1 MTGTEGLGLIMLIG
15 LLGIA
20 RDITERKQAE
30 EALREANDYL
40 ENLFNYANA
49 PIIVW
54 DPQFRITRFNH
65 AFEVLTGRSAADV
78 LGKPLAILFPP
89 AQVKAS
95 MRLIRKTVTGERWE
109 VVEINIQHVDSSI
122 RTVLWNSATL
132 FSSDGKTPMATIA
145 QGQDITERKRA
156 EQQLAN
162 YAEHLEDMVDQR
174 THQLRE
180 AQEQL
185 VRQER
190 LAMLGQLAG
199 SIGHELRNP
208 LGVISNAAY
217 FLKMSL
223 PDAND
228 TIREY
233 LDIIENETRASDK
246 IVTDLLDFTRI
257 KSLDRQPVAVSELVR
272 QTLER
277 YPAPP
282 SVEVTLEIAPDLPP
296 VYADP
301 QHILQVLGNLTVNAC
316 QSMVSPAGTMS
327 QGSTTGV
334 EHVGKLIISAAAQ
347 SDMISIAVQDTGMGI
362 PPENMKKLFEPLF
375 TTKTKGIGL
384 GLAVSWKLA
393 EANGGRI
400 EVQSEPGK
408 GSTFTLVLPIHKE
421 LK

>member
-1 MTGTEGLGLIMLIG
+1 MFYDGTVE
-15 LLGIA
+15 
-20 RDITERKQAE
+20 DITERKLAE
-30 EALREANDYL
+30 E
-40 ENLFNYANA
+40 
-49 PIIVW
+49 
-54 DPQFRITRFNH
+54 
-65 AFEVLTGRSAADV
+65 
-78 LGKPLAILFPP
+78 KLA
-89 AQVKAS
+89 Q
-95 MRLIRKTVTGERWE
+95 
-109 VVEINIQHVDSSI
+109 
-122 RTVLWNSATL
+122 
-132 FSSDGKTPMATIA
+132 
-145 QGQDITERKRA
+145 
-156 EQQLAN
+156 
-162 YAEHLEDMVDQR
+162 YAEHLEEMADER
-174 THQLRE
+174 ARELRA

-190 LAMLGQLAG
+190 LATLDQLAG
-199 SIGHELRNP
+199 SIGHEFRNP

-228 TIREY
+228 AIREY

-246 IVTDLLDFTRI
+246 IVTDLLDFIRI
-257 KSLDRQPVAVSELVR
+257 KSLDRQPVAVSELAR

-282 SVEVTLEIAPDLPP
+282 SVELTLEIAPDLPP

-301 QHILQVLGNLTVNAC
+301 QHILQALGNLTVNAC

-327 QGSTTGV
+327 QSSTTD
-334 EHVGKLIISAAAQ
+334 VGKLIISAAAQ

-362 PPENMKKLFEPLF
+362 PPGNMKKLFEPLF

-400 EVQSEPGK
+400 EVQGEPGK

>member
-1 MTGTEGLGLIMLIG
+1 LFYDGTVE
-15 LLGIA
+15 
-20 RDITERKQAE
+20 DITERKLAE
-30 EALREANDYL
+30 E
-40 ENLFNYANA
+40 
-49 PIIVW
+49 
-54 DPQFRITRFNH
+54 
-65 AFEVLTGRSAADV
+65 
-78 LGKPLAILFPP
+78 KLA
-89 AQVKAS
+89 Q
-95 MRLIRKTVTGERWE
+95 
-109 VVEINIQHVDSSI
+109 
-122 RTVLWNSATL
+122 
-132 FSSDGKTPMATIA
+132 
-145 QGQDITERKRA
+145 
-156 EQQLAN
+156 
-162 YAEHLEDMVDQR
+162 YAEHLEEMADER
-174 THQLRE
+174 ARELRA

-190 LAMLGQLAG
+190 LATLDQLAG

-228 TIREY
+228 AIREY

-257 KSLDRQPVAVSELVR
+257 KSLDRQPVAVSELAR

-301 QHILQVLGNLTVNAC
+301 QHILQALGNLTVNAC

-327 QGSTTGV
+327 QSSTTD
-334 EHVGKLIISAAAQ
+334 VGKLIISAAAQ

-362 PPENMKKLFEPLF
+362 PPENIKKLFEPLF

-400 EVQSEPGK
+400 EVQGEPGK

>member
-1 MTGTEGLGLIMLIG
+1 LFYDGTVE
-15 LLGIA
+15 
-20 RDITERKQAE
+20 DITERKLAE
-30 EALREANDYL
+30 E
-40 ENLFNYANA
+40 
-49 PIIVW
+49 
-54 DPQFRITRFNH
+54 
-65 AFEVLTGRSAADV
+65 
-78 LGKPLAILFPP
+78 KLA
-89 AQVKAS
+89 Q
-95 MRLIRKTVTGERWE
+95 
-109 VVEINIQHVDSSI
+109 
-122 RTVLWNSATL
+122 
-132 FSSDGKTPMATIA
+132 
-145 QGQDITERKRA
+145 
-156 EQQLAN
+156 
-162 YAEHLEDMVDQR
+162 YAEHLEEMADER
-174 THQLRE
+174 ARELRA

-190 LAMLGQLAG
+190 LATLDQLAG

-228 TIREY
+228 AIREY

-257 KSLDRQPVAVSELVR
+257 KSLDRQPVAVSELAR

-282 SVEVTLEIAPDLPP
+282 SVELTLEIAPDLPP

-301 QHILQVLGNLTVNAC
+301 QHILQALGNLTVNAC
-316 QSMVSPAGTMS
+316 QAMVSPAGTMPQS
-327 QGSTTGV
+327 STTGV
-334 EHVGKLIISAAAQ
+334 ENVGKLIISAAAQ

-362 PPENMKKLFEPLF
+362 PPGNMKKLFEPLF

-400 EVQSEPGK
+400 EVQGEPGK

>member
-1 MTGTEGLGLIMLIG
+1 MFYDGTVE
-15 LLGIA
+15 
-20 RDITERKQAE
+20 DITERKLAE
-30 EALREANDYL
+30 E
-40 ENLFNYANA
+40 
-49 PIIVW
+49 
-54 DPQFRITRFNH
+54 
-65 AFEVLTGRSAADV
+65 
-78 LGKPLAILFPP
+78 KLA
-89 AQVKAS
+89 Q
-95 MRLIRKTVTGERWE
+95 
-109 VVEINIQHVDSSI
+109 
-122 RTVLWNSATL
+122 
-132 FSSDGKTPMATIA
+132 
-145 QGQDITERKRA
+145 
-156 EQQLAN
+156 
-162 YAEHLEDMVDQR
+162 YAEHLEEMADER
-174 THQLRE
+174 ARELRA

-190 LAMLGQLAG
+190 LATLDQLAG

-228 TIREY
+228 AIREY

-257 KSLDRQPVAVSELVR
+257 KSLDRQPVAVSELAR

-301 QHILQVLGNLTVNAC
+301 QHILQALGNLTVNAC

-327 QGSTTGV
+327 QSSTTD
-334 EHVGKLIISAAAQ
+334 VGKLIISAAAQ

-362 PPENMKKLFEPLF
+362 PPENIKKLFEPLF

-400 EVQSEPGK
+400 EVQGEPGK